1 MRGNDSELRDII
13 KHFNGTVPLMPLE
26 DFVFFPNT
34 VQPFHVYDPHY
45 VELIQH
51 AMSNERL
58 LAIPLYEDAGEGRN
72 NSDRP
77 IHEIASLGYLSQV
90 EELDDG
96 KCNILVTGLMRVQ
109 ITEVESAFSFRRGA
123 VTRLVD
129 YNDVT
134 DEETKRHSLFNRFKM
149 LVNIPDSFAK
159 LEMMV
164 GDNISLEML
173 THVIIS
179 ALPVD
184 VKEKQKMLELQSL
197 ELRIDIL
204 LNFLESGLSSMESLE
219 RFNPIFSTHSSW
231 N

>member
-1 MRGNDSELRDII
+1 MRGNDSELRELI

-26 DFVFFPNT
+26 EFVFFPNT
-34 VQPFHVYDPHY
+34 VQPFHVYNSIY
-45 VELIQH
+45 IELIH
-51 AMSNERL
+51 HIMSKERL
-58 LAIPLYEDAGEGRN
+58 LAIPLYRDGAEGGN
-72 NSDRP
+72 NPVRP

-90 EELDDG
+90 EELEGD

-123 VTRLVD
+123 VTRLVN
-129 YNDVT
+129 YNHVT
-134 DEETKRHSLFNRFKM
+134 DEETKRHSMLNRFKM
-149 LVNIPDSFAK
+149 LLNAPGSSAK
-159 LEMMV
+159 MEMMV
-164 GDNISLEML
+164 GEHISLEML

>member
-1 MRGNDSELRDII
+1 MRGNDLELRDII
-13 KHFNGTVPLMPLE
+13 KHFNGTVPLMPVE
-26 DFVFFPNT
+26 EFVFFPNT
-34 VQPFHVYDPHY
+34 VQPFHVYDSKY
-45 VELIQH
+45 VELIH
-51 AMSNERL
+51 YAMSNERL
-58 LAIPLYEDAGEGRN
+58 LAIPLYRDGGEGRN
-72 NSDRP
+72 NPVRP

-90 EELDDG
+90 EELEGD

-129 YNDVT
+129 YYDVS
-134 DEETKRHSLFNRFKM
+134 DEETKRQSMLNRFKM
-149 LVNIPDSFAK
+149 LVNIPGSFAK
-159 LEMMV
+159 MEMMV
-164 GDNISLEML
+164 GGNISLEML

-184 VKEKQKMLELQSL
+184 VEEKQKMLELQSL

-204 LNFLESGLSSMESLE
+204 LNFMESGLSSMESLE
-219 RFNPIFSTHSSW
+219 RFNPIFATHSSW